1 MMTLMSSN
9 IQEAEIGQMLA
20 SAAKAFTPGAPI
32 DRWSLFSGRL
42 SQVQDVINAISQRGR
57 HVILYGERGVG
68 KTSLARIL
76 AEALHSEEYFQ
87 ISPKTTNCDI
97 SDGFTSLWKKI
108 FREIRLPH
116 QESQIGYASSA
127 SIKYESMDQ
136 LLGDV
141 VSPDDIRHILQNL
154 ERPAII
160 VIDEI
165 DRIQDQ
171 EVKTLLADTIKSL
184 SDHLTETKLLL
195 IGVADSVT
203 ELIGEHAS
211 IGRSLVQ
218 VKMPR
223 MSSEELIEILEKGLK
238 NISMSMS
245 REAMER
251 VVLLSQGLP
260 EFTHSLGLYASQQAI
275 KRRRREITMDDVNVA
290 IRLAVEKTQQSI
302 LESYHRATSSP
313 RKESL
318 YARVLLACA
327 LAPTDILGYF
337 TAAAVRD
344 PLTRIMGKAY
354 EIPTF
359 TRHLSE
365 FSSQHRGPIL
375 QKIGSSRRF
384 LFRFVNPLM
393 QPFVIAH
400 GIAED
405 LVSHQ
410 KVDDIFRENREARSK
425 NRRNAL

>member
-1 MMTLMSSN
+1 MSSN